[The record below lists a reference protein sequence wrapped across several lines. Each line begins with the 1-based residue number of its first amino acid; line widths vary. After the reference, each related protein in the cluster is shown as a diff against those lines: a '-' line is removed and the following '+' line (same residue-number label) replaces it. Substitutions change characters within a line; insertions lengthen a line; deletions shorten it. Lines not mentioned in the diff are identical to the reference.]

1 MARINSHYLKLAA
14 GYLFPEI
21 GRRTRAFQDSNPG
34 AKLIRLGI
42 GDVVLPL
49 PESVRTAMK
58 TAIDEMGTR
67 EGFRGYPPDQG
78 YDFLREAIVEHD

>member
-21 GRRTRAFQDSNPG
+21 GRRTRAFQEANTS
-34 AKLIRLGI
+34 AELIRLGI

-49 PESVRTAMK
+49 PDSVREAMK
-58 TAIDEMGTR
+58 RA
-67 EGFRGYPPDQG
+67 
-78 YDFLREAIVEHD
+78 VEFFE